1 MGKLKITEEQYKKL
15 KNNLIERAILSE
27 QTSSQVREVQSKLNS
42 CFNAGLQVDGISGPA
57 TKEAIQKYL
66 GL

>member
-42 CFNAGLQVDGISGPA
+42 CFNAGLQVDGISGPV
-57 TKEAIQKYL
+57 TKAAIQKYL

>member
-1 MGKLKITEEQYKKL
+1 MGKLKITEEQYRKL
-15 KNNLIERAILSE
+15 KNNLIERAIISE
-27 QTSSQVREVQSKLNS
+27 QTSSQIREVQNKLNS

-57 TKEAIQKYL
+57 TKAAIQKYL